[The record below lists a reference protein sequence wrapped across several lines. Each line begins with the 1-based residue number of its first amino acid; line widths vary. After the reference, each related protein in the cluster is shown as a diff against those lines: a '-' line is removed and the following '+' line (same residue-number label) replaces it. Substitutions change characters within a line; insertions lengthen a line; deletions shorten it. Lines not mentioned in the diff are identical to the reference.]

1 MGLLTGT
8 PASGSEGTYSVK
20 YYIANPKGYI
30 VQNATMIIEKE
41 TP

>member
-8 PASGSEGTYSVK
+8 PAIGTEGTYSVR

-30 VQNATMIIEKE
+30 VQNATMIIGKE